1 MIPNPLHG
9 TTVLYV
15 WNVSVLRIR
24 VGLRYIGVDG
34 DVYVGGDMKFEKLFF
49 NGIEMNEDKY
59 KYQNIVL

>member
-1 MIPNPLHG
+1 M
-9 TTVLYV
+9 LYV